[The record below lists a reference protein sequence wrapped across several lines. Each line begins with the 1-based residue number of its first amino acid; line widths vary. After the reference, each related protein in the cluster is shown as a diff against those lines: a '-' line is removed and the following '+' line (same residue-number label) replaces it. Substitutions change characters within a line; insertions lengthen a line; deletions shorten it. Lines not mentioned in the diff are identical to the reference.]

1 MYEKPL
7 KVTIN
12 REIIDNVDFTLVCQV
27 REGVIQTS

>member
-1 MYEKPL
+1 M
-7 KVTIN
+7 N